1 MSFRVRLLL
10 STVVLVAATAVGCME
25 ANVLGPG
32 SGGSSGGSGSGGSS
46 GGQLTAPSPD
56 SPGDD
61 EQLGTVRP
69 TLVVRNGS
77 STRTGAKTYEFQ
89 VSDSSTFG
97 TITATKSGVAE
108 DISGKTSATLD
119 ADLQPAT
126 RFYWRAR
133 LVQGG
138 VNSDW
143 SATGKFKTKVAGYNR
158 AGELY
163 NPLVGGDTVGTP
175 SGSTTFVSGK
185 GLKIND
191 GNSYVMY
198 QLPQTMS
205 SGVFEME
212 VEGLYVNGPE
222 AKLKVFSMFDGTG
235 NLTGNRYEMSAQ
247 YRGRPGNPDNC
258 ISFKAVWGN
267 TSVIIEPDLG
277 MRQQSVMSLNASQ
290 TYFWQGIWTSSSF
303 HLVVRDGGPTG
314 SVIYDRTLSAPG
326 SGSYAPSP
334 HYAYLG
340 ATSGRY
346 GVDTG
351 SWPGVTYRNVWLSDK
366 PRPTSLGSALRP
378 ER

>member
-1 MSFRVRLLL
+1 MSIRVRLML
-10 STVVLVAATAVGCME
+10 SVVVVVAAAAIGCME
-25 ANVLGPG
+25 ANIAGPG
-32 SGGSSGGSGSGGSS
+32 SGGSSGSGG
-46 GGQLTAPSPD
+46 GGTLTAPALD

-61 EQLGTVRP
+61 EQLGTLRP

-77 STRTGAKTYEFQ
+77 STRTGTKTYDFQ
-89 VSDSSTFG
+89 VSDSTSFS
-97 TITATKSGVAE
+97 TITASKTGVAE

-119 ADLQPAT
+119 ADLQAAT

-133 LVQGG
+133 IVQSGS
-138 VNSDW
+138 NSDW
-143 SATGKFKTKVAGYNR
+143 SATGKFKTKIAGYNR
-158 AGELY
+158 PGELY
-163 NPLVGGDTVGTP
+163 DPLVGGDTVGTP
-175 SGSTTFVSGK
+175 SGSTSFVSGK

-198 QLPQTMS
+198 ALPQTMS
-205 SGVFEME
+205 SGEFSME
-212 VEGLYVNGPE
+212 VEGLYANGPD
-222 AKLKVFSMFDGTG
+222 AKMKVFSMFDGTG
-235 NLTGNRYEMSAQ
+235 NLTGSRYEMSAQ
-247 YRGRPGNPDNC
+247 YRGLSGNPNNC
-258 ISFKAVWGN
+258 ISFKAVWGSS
-267 TSVIIEPDLG
+267 SVIIEPDLG
-277 MRQQSVMSLNASQ
+277 LRQQSVMSLNQAQ

-303 HLVVRDGGPTG
+303 RLVIRDGGPNG
-314 SVIYDRTLSAPG
+314 GVIYDRTLSAPG
-326 SGSYAPSP
+326 GGTYSPSP